1 MEAWDGLSEAVAL
14 LDAPET
20 DGEPEQ
26 KKIRDTPA
34 VELFKLLCD
43 SGVIPFRTVDL
54 DGCFVRFP
62 VSGHFEIAGLR
73 SERFKAW
80 AVDKNF
86 HATGREP
93 QDIYGALMLMEADA
107 WKGPKV
113 KTYVRVGRCEGKIYL
128 DLCDDG
134 YRAVEIDTDGWRIV
148 ENPPVWF
155 MRSGS
160 MLPLPDPQPGGCLT
174 MLRDI
179 ISVGDAEFVL
189 LCGWL
194 AASFNPEG
202 PYPVLSLSAE
212 AGSGKSFLTECLK
225 SVFDPDRNPRLTPF
239 KDVDAIFAA
248 AGSRWIMA
256 YDNLTKLTEED
267 SDHLCRLATG
277 GGFTKRKLYSDN
289 DDFSMSAARPLIL
302 NGIVS
307 PVVKMDLLDRA
318 YTIRLNPIPEGS
330 RRTERDLRA
339 AFARLH
345 PQILGALL
353 TAISCALREHDFYP
367 RGLSRMADAATF
379 TLQAEKGGGLPWKVG
394 TFQRILADM
403 ERTKKDEAIQDD
415 SVASLL
421 LEISD
426 RDGWS
431 GTVKEFL
438 ALLHSGK
445 TPEELRFLPGTPR
458 AVAKRIEEAKP
469 FLRSLGVKIE
479 KGRTMRGQV
488 INVARSSDGAEKPVS
503 TGGGVE
509 FVPVSSSS
517 SCDRH
522 AANPDEHRGNDEY
535 DDNDDNTPAS
545 SVRDKKMFGYPGYPG
560 YPGIQ
565 GIRGFLHESG
575 EEEAKDRHYR
585 HLPHK
590 AGDSRAPEGDDAV
603 TMVTMSPPPV
613 DTGSHD
619 ASVMPPA
626 GWFEAQPVEVR
637 NEYEKLVEDLSDPMM
652 SKGVHDA
659 EQRALKAIWQEH
671 RDAPLPGPAATP
683 TSRGY
688 PLTGVPADV
697 VLPCRIDD
705 GSGRERWLIRT
716 DMLSTGRRL
725 FHTSRSKSGRCDRSF
740 EEPKKGAS
748 A

>member
-1 MEAWDGLSEAVAL
+1 MQAWEGLSEAVAL

-43 SGVIPFRTVDL
+43 SGVVPFRTVDL

-62 VSGHFEIAGLR
+62 VSGHFEIAGLK

-80 AVDKNF
+80 AVDKHF
-86 HATGREP
+86 QATGREP
-93 QDIYGALMLMEADA
+93 QDIYGALMLMEAEA
-107 WKGPKV
+107 WKEPKV

-155 MRSGS
+155 LRSGS
-160 MLPLPDPQPGGCLT
+160 MLSLPDPQPGGCLT

-194 AASFNPEG
+194 VASFNPEG

-225 SVFDPDRNPRLTPF
+225 SVFDPDRNPRLSPF

-330 RRTERDLRA
+330 RRTERDLRT
-339 AFARLH
+339 AFGKLH
-345 PQILGALL
+345 PLILGAIL
-353 TAISCALREHDFYP
+353 TAISCALREQDFYP

-379 TLQAEKGGGLPWKVG
+379 TIQAEKGGGLPWKIG

-403 ERTKKDEAIQDD
+403 ERAKKDEAIQDD
-415 SVASLL
+415 AVASLL
-421 LEISD
+421 LEISGA
-426 RDGWS
+426 DGWS
-431 GTVKEFL
+431 GSLRDFL
-438 ALLHSGK
+438 MLLHSGK
-445 TPEELRFLPGTPR
+445 TNEELRFLPGTPR

-469 FLRSLGVKIE
+469 FLRSLGVRIE
-479 KGRTMRGQV
+479 KRKTKHGQV
-488 INVARSSDGAEKPVS
+488 IAVAQNPDGAEKTVA
-503 TGGGVE
+503 TGGDVE
-509 FVPVSSSS
+509 FVKLSSPSS
-517 SCDRH
+517 PYRH
-522 AANPDEHRGNDEY
+522 PSDIDKHWKSDEGDEG
-535 DDNDDNTPAS
+535 DDSTPAP
-545 SVRDKKMFGYPGYPG
+545 SVRDEKKFGYPGYPESEV
-560 YPGIQ
+560 
-565 GIRGFLHESG
+565 FLG
-575 EEEAKDRHYR
+575 ELGKEEAKDRHYR
-585 HLPHK
+585 HLRHK
-590 AGDSRAPEGDDAV
+590 TGDSKAPEGDDAV
-603 TMVTMSPPPV
+603 TMVTMTPPPV
-613 DTGSHD
+613 DTGSRD

>member
-1 MEAWDGLSEAVAL
+1 MEAWEDLSKAVAL
-14 LDAPET
+14 LDAPE
-20 DGEPEQ
+20 PEASAETEE

-43 SGVIPFRTVDL
+43 SGVIPFRTIDL

-62 VSGHFEIAGLR
+62 ISGHFEIAGLK

-86 HATGREP
+86 QATGREP
-93 QDIYGALMLMEADA
+93 QDIYGALMLMEAAA
-107 WKGPKV
+107 WKEPKV
-113 KTYVRVGRCEGKIYL
+113 KTYVRVGCCGGKIYL

-134 YRAVEIDTDGWRIV
+134 YRAVEIDADGWRVV

-179 ISVGDAEFVL
+179 VTVGDAEFVL

-194 AASFNPEG
+194 VASFNPEG

-225 SVFDPDRNPRLTPF
+225 SVFDPDRNPRLSPF

-289 DDFSMSAARPLIL
+289 DDFSMSAVRPLIL

-318 YTIRLNPIPEGS
+318 YTVRLNPIPEGK

-339 AFARLH
+339 AFGKLH

-353 TAISCALREHDFYP
+353 TAVSCALREKDFYP
-367 RGLSRMADAATF
+367 KGLSRMADAATF
-379 TLQAEKGGGLPWKVG
+379 TIQAEKGGGLPWKIG

-403 ERTKKDEAIQDD
+403 ERAKKDEAIQDD
-415 SVASLL
+415 AVASLL

-431 GTVKEFL
+431 GSLREFL
-438 ALLHSGK
+438 TLLHSGK
-445 TPEELRFLPGTPR
+445 TNEELRFLPGTPR

-469 FLRSLGVKIE
+469 FLRSLGVRIE
-479 KGRTMRGQV
+479 KRKTKYGQV
-488 INVARSSDGAEKPVS
+488 IAVAQSPDRAEKAVATS
-503 TGGGVE
+503 EGVE
-509 FVPVSSSS
+509 FIKLSSPSS
-517 SCDRH
+517 PYRH
-522 AANPDEHRGNDEY
+522 PSDIDEHWRSDEG
-535 DDNDDNTPAS
+535 DDSTPAS
-545 SVRDKKMFGYPGYPG
+545 SVRDEKKFGYPGYPESEV
-560 YPGIQ
+560 
-565 GIRGFLHESG
+565 FLGESG
-575 EEEAKDRHYR
+575 KEEAKDRHYR
-585 HLPHK
+585 HLRHK
-590 AGDSRAPEGDDAV
+590 AGDSKVPQGDDAV
-603 TMVTMSPPPV
+603 TMVTMTPSPV
-613 DTGSHD
+613 DKGSHD
-619 ASVMPPA
+619 ASVMLPA
-626 GWFEAQPVEVR
+626 GWLEAQSAEVR
-637 NEYEKLVEDLSDPMM
+637 REYGELVEKFSDPMM
-652 SKGVHDA
+652 SEDVLDA
-659 EQRALKAIWQEH
+659 EQRALKAVWKERRNPPPGPEKIEDGQV
-671 RDAPLPGPAATP
+671 DALLRGEVVFLNPLP
-683 TSRGY
+683 
-688 PLTGVPADV
+688 
-697 VLPCRIDD
+697 LPFMWPGKGWIVEVEILGD
-705 GSGRERWLIRT
+705 GSRSFG
-716 DMLSTGRRL
+716 LSD
-725 FHTSRSKSGRCDRSF
+725 SKSGKARGWLR
-740 EEPKKGAS
+740 EPKKGAN